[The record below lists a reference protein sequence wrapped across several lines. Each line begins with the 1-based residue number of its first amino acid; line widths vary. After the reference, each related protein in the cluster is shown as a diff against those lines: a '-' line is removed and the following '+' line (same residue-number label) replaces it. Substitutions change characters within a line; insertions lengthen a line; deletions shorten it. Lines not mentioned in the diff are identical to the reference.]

1 MLRQRAGRTL
11 LVFPITLLALAGV
24 SPVGAEDTGPP
35 SRTYD
40 CRYESSRAAPRD
52 GSRSVEAF
60 PENDV
65 FRPLL
70 ADPKQPQF
78 FATYQAVR
86 VIGPGLRSNLGSSVN
101 VGSVGFGENFGL
113 VGRRNGCDGWQVGIL
128 AGVFAQFN
136 LDASSADLINA
147 DYVVGFPISWRK
159 DLVSARVRFSH
170 QSSHLGDEFVLG
182 NPGLSRENFSFE
194 EVEPIVS
201 LDAPG
206 GWGRV
211 YGGGGYMLGRE
222 PNSIDRL
229 RAQWGAELRGPAFHW
244 TGLERAVTG
253 SLAMTPVFGADF
265 KAFEELN
272 WVVSSNVVAGLEWF
286 RAGGSRRVRL
296 MVNYYNGF
304 TPFGQFFAQKVESI
318 GFGIYLVF

>member
-244 TGLERAVTG
+244 T
-253 SLAMTPVFGADF
+253 
-265 KAFEELN
+265 
-272 WVVSSNVVAGLEWF
+272 
-286 RAGGSRRVRL
+286 
-296 MVNYYNGF
+296 
-304 TPFGQFFAQKVESI
+304 
-318 GFGIYLVF
+318 